1 VVEAQIAVG
10 RSHYLVEVAR
20 SGGFGECDAVTVQG
34 TVPLEDECWVQ
45 YLTLEGCSAEKV
57 RDRLLDHAAVEAVNT
72 IEEAEPARLQVRVTE
87 EVPEAQL
94 AARGRV
100 VQSTTVEADTTVIDI
115 ELPTKEEVR
124 GIVDVLGERF
134 GSASVRAI
142 TERERD
148 REREQ
153 LQGIDTAALTDK
165 QFSALQAAF
174 FNGYF
179 EQPRQASATEVA
191 ESLDVPHSTFLRH
204 LRTAQ
209 QKVFGARFD

>member
-1 VVEAQIAVG
+1 
-10 RSHYLVEVAR
+10 
-20 SGGFGECDAVTVQG
+20 
-34 TVPLEDECWVQ
+34 
-45 YLTLEGCSAEKV
+45 
-57 RDRLLDHAAVEAVNT
+57 
-72 IEEAEPARLQVRVTE
+72 
-87 EVPEAQL
+87 
-94 AARGRV
+94 
-100 VQSTTVEADTTVIDI
+100 VQSTTVEADTAVIDI

-148 REREQ
+148 RERER

-191 ESLDVPHSTFLRH
+191 ESLDVSHSTFLRH